1 MRPHRRLSGGLAT
14 RAKGHRAMPHEA
26 GAVAEHLPRRLAA
39 TFLVLL
45 TAATGARVVAVR
57 LTTGFDRINGRGQR
71 IVIITGLLFLVVLA
85 FLLALM
91 ETVGLRI
98 KASYH
103 GLADLLESC
112 DFPPPREQ
120 THSRAT
126 LSYPIPTRHAR
137 QFARPFFHRSFVTWT
152 PAYACA
158 EVGPRR
164 GGP

>member
-1 MRPHRRLSGGLAT
+1 
-14 RAKGHRAMPHEA
+14 MPHEA

-112 DFPPPREQ
+112 DFPPPAGPNPR
-120 THSRAT
+120 SGD
-126 LSYPIPTRHAR
+126 PILPN
-137 QFARPFFHRSFVTWT
+137 SD
-152 PAYACA
+152 
-158 EVGPRR
+158 
-164 GGP
+164 